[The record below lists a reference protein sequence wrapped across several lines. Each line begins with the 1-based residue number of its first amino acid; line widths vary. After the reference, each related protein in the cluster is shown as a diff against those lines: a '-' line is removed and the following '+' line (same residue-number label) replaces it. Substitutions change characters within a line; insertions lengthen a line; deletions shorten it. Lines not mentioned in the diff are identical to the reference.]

1 MDKYVEKF
9 HKKFM
14 YGEKFHNRC
23 MHFMLDL
30 WCKRLII

>member
-1 MDKYVEKF
+1 MDKYVEIF
-9 HKKFM
+9 NKKLI
-14 YGEKFHNRC
+14 YGEKFYNRF